1 MDIQKNTMN
10 NNISFLRIRPCDN
23 DNEIYLNSRK
33 KEGTSTFLIKSDVS
47 VNTDNLHNKEFQTVS
62 KDITINS
69 DVWMVT
75 DENWKEFKSLHPKR
89 LIYIFKNNIE
99 IALEVIDRL
108 KPHTILISTNSELQ
122 FLKSINSK
130 TSFITSTYVETIEE
144 AIEFANAGVSDLLL
158 RDWSSEQILEL
169 QNLEG
174 LNFYERTLLSPVFSI
189 DEARE
194 EFDKE
199 RFFRFLKTRNVRGF
213 RREETSWSPGSG
225 KNIPNLNNFV
235 FNNKSQINHS
245 EIDSLLKR
253 VLDGY
258 QINNDDLRVLF
269 NTAGE
274 KINDIAN
281 VANELNF
288 LKNGNNVSYVK
299 NRNIN
304 YTNQCYYKCGF
315 CGFSKGP
322 NSLNL
327 KEKPYTIDIEEVVE
341 RTVEAYDMGASEV
354 CLQGGIHPDYTGEF
368 YLKMVEDIKASVPEM
383 HIHGF
388 TPLEIWQGAET
399 IDLSVEEYLSL
410 LKKAG
415 LNTLPGTAAEILDD
429 RVRKYL
435 CPDKITSSQW
445 AYVMEVAHS
454 LGIKST
460 ATIMFGHIDDI
471 DSWVNHFSLI
481 KNVQSKTNGFTE
493 VVPLPFVHMGSPIY
507 LQGKSMPGPTW
518 DEVVLIHSLARIYF
532 VNSIDNIQASWVKLG
547 HDGAGKLLHAGV
559 NDLGGTLINENI
571 SRASGADHGQ
581 ETTED
586 QFVQIIESENKNPIL
601 RNTLYTDKQVDDAP
615 YGGGPGMVLMP
626 EPLDKAITSSK
637 ADINVFLTPSG
648 QQLNENLISE
658 LLEYKSINLVCGRY
672 EGYDQRILEI
682 HSDYEISIGQSV
694 VSGGEV
700 PALYLLEALIR
711 KIPDVLGNP
720 ESLKSET
727 FTDNK
732 IDYPVYTRPEIFKN
746 KKVPEVLLSGNHQKI
761 DEWKKNNLKDI

>member
-1 MDIQKNTMN
+1 MDIQKSKMN
-10 NNISFLRIRPCDN
+10 NNISFLRIRPCDS

-33 KEGTSTFLIKSDVS
+33 KEGTSTFSLKTDVS
-47 VNTDNLHNKEFQTVS
+47 VNIDELHKKEFQTIS
-62 KDITINS
+62 KDINTNT
-69 DVWMVT
+69 DVWMIS
-75 DENWKEFKSLHPKR
+75 DENWKEFESVHPKR

-99 IALEVIDRL
+99 TALEIIDRL
-108 KPHTILISTNSELQ
+108 KPHTILISNSSDLK

-130 TSFITSTYVETIEE
+130 TSFITSIYVDTIEE

-169 QNLEG
+169 QNLDG

-245 EIDSLLKR
+245 EIDSILKR

-327 KEKPYTIDIEEVVE
+327 KEKPYSIDIQEVVE

-368 YLKMVEDIKASVPEM
+368 YLKMVQDIKASVPEM

-399 IDLSVEEYLSL
+399 IGLSVEEYLSQ

-445 AYVMEVAHS
+445 AYVMEVAHN

-586 QFVQIIESENKNPIL
+586 QFIQIIESENKNPIL
-601 RNTLYTDKQVDDAP
+601 RNTLYTKFSDTKN
-615 YGGGPGMVLMP
+615 
-626 EPLDKAITSSK
+626 S
-637 ADINVFLTPSG
+637 
-648 QQLNENLISE
+648 
-658 LLEYKSINLVCGRY
+658 LE
-672 EGYDQRILEI
+672 
-682 HSDYEISIGQSV
+682 
-694 VSGGEV
+694 
-700 PALYLLEALIR
+700 
-711 KIPDVLGNP
+711 
-720 ESLKSET
+720 
-727 FTDNK
+727 
-732 IDYPVYTRPEIFKN
+732 
-746 KKVPEVLLSGNHQKI
+746 KK
-761 DEWKKNNLKDI
+761 